1 MSSSLISHLSRN
13 WNISGLNESIQVVP
27 AQMRMGKHW
36 YKGTADSIYQN
47 LNLIRDSKPDQVAV
61 FGGDHI
67 YRAIDQME
75 EEHRQSGAALTVAA
89 FPVPIEEA
97 LE

>member
-1 MSSSLISHLSRN
+1 M
-13 WNISGLNESIQVVP
+13 
-27 AQMRMGKHW
+27 
-36 YKGTADSIYQN
+36 
-47 LNLIRDSKPDQVAV
+47 AV

-67 YRAIDQME
+67 YKFAIDQME

-97 LE
+97 RQLEVIQIDENKRDHWFPRKPQIHLQF